1 VNTVDPSGA
10 PTRAVWDGPQVLRSK
25 TALALVCFWALLALV
40 LLVPGPLRDRVRAGE
55 EDRPTGRAPGL
66 PAAPP
71 APAASE
77 PAAGAGKRPGK
88 AGLVGLPRVLG
99 ELELEAI
106 QDPKGSMTHFYR
118 ALARTEKG
126 EKGAFARVLH
136 YGDSLIDLDFIT
148 APVRRALQKRFG
160 DAGHGFVLA
169 AKPWRWYNHMDVSLT
184 TSDGWE
190 HFRLVGRRAGD
201 GHLGLGCAAI
211 QSQRSRAWTKISARE
226 KASRVEVH
234 FLRMPGGG
242 TLLVE
247 VDGKRRAELATA
259 AGSKQPGFHLLELED
274 KPHEIRL
281 EARGKVR
288 LFGVV
293 LERGERGVTW
303 ENLALVSA
311 RFNQFIQLDAEH
323 WSAQLRHRAPD
334 LVVFQFGAN
343 DSISFGGDLERYGR
357 QVLRALELVRRAVPR
372 SSCMVIGPLDR
383 LQRDGQGR
391 LRSPK
396 VVRVVSGKQRE
407 VAIAAGC
414 AFWDAQLA
422 MGGPG
427 SMQRW
432 LRGNYVLKDLVH
444 LNVRGSDV
452 MGSILEQSLLLRLPK
467 PLRGTPEGHTLGR

>member
-1 VNTVDPSGA
+1 MRTVDPSSA
-10 PTRAVWDGPQVLRSK
+10 PTGAVWDGPRVLRSK

-40 LLVPGPLRDRVRAGE
+40 LLVPGPLRDRVRAGV

-66 PAAPP
+66 PAAPAA
-71 APAASE
+71 APEPE

-88 AGLVGLPRVLG
+88 RPGTPSLEGLPRVLG
-99 ELELEAI
+99 DVELEAI
-106 QDPKGSMTHFYR
+106 QDPRGSMARFYG
-118 ALARTEKG
+118 ALARAARG

-148 APVRRALQKRFG
+148 APLRRALQKRFG
-160 DAGHGFVLA
+160 DAGHGFTLA
-169 AKPWRWYNHMDVSLT
+169 AKPWRWYNQMDVSLT
-184 TSDGWE
+184 TSGGWE

-211 QSQRSRAWTKISARE
+211 ESRRSRAFTKISVRE
-226 KASRVEVH
+226 KTSRVEVH

-247 VDGKRRAELATA
+247 VDGARRAALATA

-293 LERGERGVTW
+293 LERGQRGVTW
-303 ENLALVSA
+303 DNLALVSA

-323 WSAQLRHRAPD
+323 WSAQLQHRAPS

-357 QVLRALELVRRAVPR
+357 QVQQALELVRRAVPK
-372 SSCMVIGPLDR
+372 SSCLVIGPLDR
-383 LQRDGQGR
+383 LQRDSQGR

-396 VVRVVSGKQRE
+396 VVRVVSARQRE
-407 VAIAAGC
+407 VAFAAGC
-414 AFWDAQLA
+414 AFWDGQLA

-427 SMQRW
+427 AMQRW

-444 LNVRGSDV
+444 LNVKGSDV
-452 MGSILEQSLLLRLPK
+452 MGSILEQALLQGLRSSK
-467 PLRGTPEGHTLGR
+467 PGRALER